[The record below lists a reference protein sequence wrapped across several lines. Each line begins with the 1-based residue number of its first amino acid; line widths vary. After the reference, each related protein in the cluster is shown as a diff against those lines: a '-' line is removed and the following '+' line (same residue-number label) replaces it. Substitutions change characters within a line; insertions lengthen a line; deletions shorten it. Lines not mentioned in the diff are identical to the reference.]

1 MNTLLAILVMVF
13 VISNIAAFA
22 FGKLNDDRTRRS
34 IPWLQRSTSLQLVL
48 IAALIALSRTRESG
62 LHTYAFYVALGMG
75 VSFGADLIMAAAGKS
90 TRRLIA
96 GMATFAIAH
105 SFYLIAM
112 TGEPAQRGPLPI
124 GFFLAAL
131 AALLAIG
138 IVIWWLLVR
147 VPKGPDVLN
156 YGALGYMAILST
168 MTALAVALAL
178 FDRRWWALGLGAV
191 LFLASDAVLGNQI
204 FRRNRWPYSS
214 DVVWGLYI
222 AGQAGIVLST
232 LAAS

>member
-1 MNTLLAILVMVF
+1 MNTVLAILVAVF
-13 VISNIAAFA
+13 VLSNIAAFA
-22 FGKLNDDRTRRS
+22 FGKLNEDRTRRS
-34 IPWLQRSTSLQLVL
+34 LPGLQRSTSFQLAV
-48 IAALIALSRTRESG
+48 IATLIALDRARESS
-62 LHTYAFYVALGMG
+62 LQTYAFYVALGMG

-96 GMATFAIAH
+96 GMGVFAGAH
-105 SFYLIAM
+105 GLYLIAM
-112 TGEPAQRGPLPI
+112 LGEPAQQGPLPI
-124 GFFLAAL
+124 GIFLASL
-131 AALLAIG
+131 AALLMIG
-138 IVIWWLLVR
+138 LVIWSRWVR
-147 VPKGPDVLN
+147 VPQGSGVLN
-156 YGALGYMAILST
+156 YGALGYMVILST

-204 FRRNRWPYSS
+204 FSRNRWPYSS

>member
-1 MNTLLAILVMVF
+1 MTTILAVLVALF
-13 VISNIAAFA
+13 VLSNLAAFA
-22 FGKLNDDRTRRS
+22 FGKLNGDRTRRS
-34 IPWLQRSTSLQLVL
+34 IPGLQRSTSLQLVI

-62 LHTYAFYVALGMG
+62 LQAYSLYVALGMG

-90 TRRLIA
+90 TRRLIM
-96 GMATFAIAH
+96 GMAVFAIAH

-112 TGEPAQRGPLPI
+112 TGEPAQMGPLPI
-124 GFFLAAL
+124 GLFLGAL

-138 IVIWWLLVR
+138 VVIWWRWVR
-147 VPKGPDVLN
+147 VPQGPDVLN
-156 YGALGYMAILST
+156 YGALGYMVILST

-178 FDRRWWALGLGAV
+178 FDRRWSVLGLGAA

-214 DVVWGLYI
+214 DVVWALYI

>member
-1 MNTLLAILVMVF
+1 MNTVLALLVAVF
-13 VISNIAAFA
+13 VLSNVAAFA
-22 FGKLNDDRTRRS
+22 FGKLNEDRTRRS
-34 IPWLQRSTSLQLVL
+34 IPGLQRSTSLQLVI
-48 IAALIALSRTRESG
+48 IAALIAVSRPRENG
-62 LHTYAFYVALGMG
+62 LQEYALYIALGMG

-90 TRRLIA
+90 TRRLIM
-96 GMATFAIAH
+96 GMAVFAIAH

-112 TGEPAQRGPLPI
+112 TGEPAQTGPLPI
-124 GFFLAAL
+124 GLFLGAI

-138 IVIWWLLVR
+138 IVIWWRWVR
-147 VPKGPDVLN
+147 VPNGPAILN
-156 YGALGYMAILST
+156 YGALGYMVILST
-168 MTALAVALAL
+168 MTAMAVALAL
-178 FDRRWWALGLGAV
+178 FDRRWLALGLGAA